1 MKIAVLLWPHS
12 NARYFESMKKLAAA
26 ELTVMLRA
34 VLTEVEVRPFA
45 PGGLSML
52 AFDVPE
58 WDGQMKKL
66 LSMVSCAYAVFEV
79 RGDALLPLMPGG
91 QLRFGGDL
99 SGILK
104 YKGKTNEMFTGM
116 LINLAVFS
124 SDFASKFERPL
135 CILDPMCGRG
145 TTLFEGLRRSYD
157 MCGIEIDKTDVG
169 ELTRFVKK
177 YAEFNHLK
185 HKTDAA
191 SMTVEGKNAGA
202 RTRFTLAENSSAF
215 KEDPRTLTV
224 TLGDTLLA
232 DKFYRGRPFHALV
245 CDLPYGVQHESRDG
259 QDKVSLD
266 KLMKKAL
273 TAWKKTLLPGAG
285 VALSF
290 NANTL
295 PLSAAREM
303 LQNAGFEPLVGGAYD
318 GLGHWV
324 EQAITRDVAVARF
337 PGN

>member
-26 ELTVMLRA
+26 ELNVMLKA
-34 VLTEVEVRPFA
+34 VLGEIEVEPFA
-45 PGGLSML
+45 PGGLPML
-52 AFDVPE
+52 AFEAP
-58 WDGQMKKL
+58 QMDARMEKL
-66 LSMVSCAYAVFEV
+66 LSMVSCAYAVFAVKGEALV
-79 RGDALLPLMPGG
+79 PLLPGG
-91 QLRFGGDL
+91 RMRFGGDL

-116 LINLAVFS
+116 LVNLAVFS
-124 SDFASKFERPL
+124 SDFAEKFDRPL
-135 CILDPMCGRG
+135 CLIDPMCGRG
-145 TTLFEGLRRSYD
+145 TTLFEGLRRNYD
-157 MCGIEIDKTDVG
+157 VCGVEIDKTDVG
-169 ELTRFVKK
+169 ELARFVKK
-177 YAEFNHLK
+177 YAEYNHLK
-185 HKTDAA
+185 HKMETA

-202 RTRFTLAENSSAF
+202 RTRFTLAEDSGAF
-215 KEDPRTLTV
+215 KESPRTLTV

-232 DKFYRGRPFHALV
+232 DKFYRGRSFHALV

-273 TAWKKTLLPGAG
+273 VTWKKTLLPGAA

-295 PLSAAREM
+295 PRDSAREM
-303 LQNAGFEPLVGGAYD
+303 LKDAGFEPLIGGAYD
-318 GLGHWV
+318 ALDHWV